1 MFVCF
6 TGDRLIVS
14 YNGEN
19 KFNGRSWMIFHQPAS
34 QLHLIP
40 PFIHSPASWVRGS
53 YTSSSLPPCPPWP
66 VTNCAPYPVSFSKV
80 SIWPCLAY
88 ERGTVVPLSLNY
100 CCPIHKR
107 CWHIVQEFKR
117 PLAKTNFLCKL
128 WNYCVKFLHTV
139 SKCSRQVSTCES
151 QTTLTQSWHLDVNF
165 TLARCRQPPPSS
177 ATTPS
182 WPFIFSVQVFS

>member
-1 MFVCF
+1 MLRLYWDSNLSSCIFNTGRWSTLMLKHTNDRKHSYKRNIILSCSF
-6 TGDRLIVS
+6 TNPDHTPLC
-14 YNGEN
+14 E
-19 KFNGRSWMIFHQPAS
+19 MIS
-34 QLHLIP
+34 QYVLRFYVMIL
-40 PFIHSPASWVRGS
+40 
-53 YTSSSLPPCPPWP
+53 
-66 VTNCAPYPVSFSKV
+66 
-80 SIWPCLAY
+80 
-88 ERGTVVPLSLNY
+88 

-151 QTTLTQSWHLDVNF
+151 QTTLTQGWHLDVNF